1 MKGGRGSWEERE
13 GEIRRTEEKIKR
25 RKESGGAP
33 RKVVTRLDAAL
44 PPDQYFVGGAEAG
57 RSEGAAGRVE
67 GERVRARSC
76 LVGALAAFVGERR
89 HCHGAAHHRQP
100 SGPTSS
106 NRYSLTGRDRRSSLR
121 RFFSLFLPDAY
132 DLSRARE
139 SGRGGQ
145 VDG

>member
-1 MKGGRGSWEERE
+1 MPPFRPINIALVGPRQGEARGRRGEWRGS
-13 GEIRRTEEKIKR
+13 
-25 RKESGGAP
+25 
-33 RKVVTRLDAAL
+33 AA
-44 PPDQYFVGGAEAG
+44 A
-57 RSEGAAGRVE
+57 E

-76 LVGALAAFVGERR
+76 LVGALVAFVGERQ